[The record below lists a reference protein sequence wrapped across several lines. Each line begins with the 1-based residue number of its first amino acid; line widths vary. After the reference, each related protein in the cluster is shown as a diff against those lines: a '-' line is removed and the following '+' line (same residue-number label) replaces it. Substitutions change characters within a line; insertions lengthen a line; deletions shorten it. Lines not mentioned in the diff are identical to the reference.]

1 MKVIIKKTATK
12 PSWLL
17 INSPQLQQFN
27 VIVGWD
33 TEYRN
38 REWKLDLKA
47 HEIVREIELT
57 NYEEPTARVKAL
69 VEAIDQIDLQRTKES
84 LYNDVISHQI
94 VAYSRDLDVYK
105 ELIIYLYDS
114 ESRTFENKITLAKL
128 LSIVCEEL
136 GYQYSA
142 LNNLKFLLLAHFSV
156 AEFST
161 LPIYNR
167 KELAN
172 CLTVIQ
178 KTLSSASF
186 FKQIIQK
193 YASMSINVKKHVS
206 ISKINVLWRDTI
218 LLAPVSYKSLKK
230 LASTTSHAKLDL
242 LSVEYINMVDLL
254 HNNQA
259 KYEEYAINDA
269 LITLEFYCKF
279 METYHFIITDQL
291 VSKLPMT
298 AVGSTEL
305 NFLAQLAEDSRQ
317 IFDNDAQQ
325 LRKLVFGMRSIEEK
339 IESRENDESL
349 VDKCYLGGRN
359 NISRYYRNLDCRNIN
374 KIAIDIDLS
383 GAYGCSF
390 GL

>member
-1 MKVIIKKTATK
+1 
-12 PSWLL
+12 
-17 INSPQLQQFN
+17 
-27 VIVGWD
+27 
-33 TEYRN
+33 
-38 REWKLDLKA
+38 
-47 HEIVREIELT
+47 
-57 NYEEPTARVKAL
+57 
-69 VEAIDQIDLQRTKES
+69 
-84 LYNDVISHQI
+84 
-94 VAYSRDLDVYK
+94 
-105 ELIIYLYDS
+105 
-114 ESRTFENKITLAKL
+114 
-128 LSIVCEEL
+128 
-136 GYQYSA
+136 
-142 LNNLKFLLLAHFSV
+142 
-156 AEFST
+156 
-161 LPIYNR
+161 
-167 KELAN
+167 
-172 CLTVIQ
+172 
-178 KTLSSASF
+178 
-186 FKQIIQK
+186 
-193 YASMSINVKKHVS
+193 
-206 ISKINVLWRDTI
+206 
-218 LLAPVSYKSLKK
+218 
-230 LASTTSHAKLDL
+230 
-242 LSVEYINMVDLL
+242 MVDLL

-325 LRKLVFGMRSIEEK
+325 MRKIVFGMRSIEEK

-390 GL
+390 GLLPLPN